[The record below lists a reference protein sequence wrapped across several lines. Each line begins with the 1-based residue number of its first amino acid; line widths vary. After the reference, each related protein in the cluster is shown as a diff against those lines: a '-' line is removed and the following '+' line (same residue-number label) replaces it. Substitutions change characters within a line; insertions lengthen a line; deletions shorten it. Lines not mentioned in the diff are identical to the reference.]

1 MQGTNSIGNV
11 QNGQIQNTAVKTKG
25 KADKTSGIQQIFDN
39 ILGKANS
46 GLIDSGGSGSKG
58 QLSDRKADSSYSDI
72 KFKDNSVPV
81 ARKSD
86 INNKISDVASQVD
99 AKVDDI
105 KDIIKEQLGISDEDI
120 ESVMEQ
126 LGFTFVDLLDPQNL
140 ADFVSEV
147 KGGLDMTDM
156 IVDSDFQQLM
166 LSMASVKQD
175 IAQTCAIDT
184 DQMDEIISAM
194 ELVPESDN
202 DLLDETYGM
211 DISDMPENVSQSED
225 ITLEETTVSNQIQP
239 EQADEQIT
247 GKTQDIDGQT
257 DGMPVTDDN
266 VSTVVTEKKTDSS
279 ETGGQ
284 TDNGSDSFDESQ
296 KDTDESGLMTSQ
308 RKSDVLTDEAADNN
322 LGKAV
327 FSVDSGI
334 QNVQTPETPV
344 SAGTQASGNMIDS
357 LDIIRQVTEQLK
369 VSMTQDETSMEMQ
382 LNPEN
387 LGKIY
392 VNVSQKNS
400 QITAHMMVMN
410 EIVREALES
419 QLGNLRE
426 TLNQAGVK
434 VDAVEVTVASHEFEQ
449 NLEQN
454 SSKEQKQQEQSGSF
468 KNIRKN
474 INMSSLDE
482 MSGIM
487 TEEENLVAQ
496 MMRDNGNSVD
506 FMA

>member
-11 QNGQIQNTAVKTKG
+11 QNGQIQNIAS
-25 KADKTSGIQQIFDN
+25 KAKSKAGKTSGIQQLFGD

-46 GLIDSGGSGSKG
+46 GMINNGSAKE
-58 QLSDRKADSSYSDI
+58 QFSDTKADNTYSDI
-72 KFKDNSVPV
+72 RFKDNSVPA

-86 INNKISDVASQVD
+86 INDKISDVVSQVD
-99 AKVDDI
+99 AKADNI
-105 KDIIKEQLGISDEDI
+105 KDIIKEQLNISDEEI

-126 LGFTFVDLLDPQNL
+126 LGFTFMDLLDPQNL
-140 ADFVSEV
+140 ADFVSEI
-147 KGGLDMTDM
+147 KGSLDLTDM
-156 IVDSDFQQLM
+156 IVDPDFQQLM
-166 LSMASVKQD
+166 LSMSSVKQE
-175 IAQTCAIDT
+175 IAQVCDIDSE
-184 DQMDEIISAM
+184 QMDEIISVM
-194 ELVPESDN
+194 EPVTEPDNGSSDEN
-202 DLLDETYGM
+202 SGI
-211 DISDMPENVSQSED
+211 DISEIAENVSQSEEAASK
-225 ITLEETTVSNQIQP
+225 TAVVSEQVQTEKSVSEKIQ
-239 EQADEQIT
+239 DT
-247 GKTQDIDGQT
+247 DNQT
-257 DGMPVTDDN
+257 DEMPATDDDI
-266 VSTVVTEKKTDSS
+266 VTVVTDKTTDGSEAGQYADGNSDSADGNTEEKVSDNNAGKATF
-279 ETGGQ
+279 TV
-284 TDNGSDSFDESQ
+284 DNGI
-296 KDTDESGLMTSQ
+296 
-308 RKSDVLTDEAADNN
+308 R
-322 LGKAV
+322 
-327 FSVDSGI
+327 
-334 QNVQTPETPV
+334 NVQIPETPFSAV
-344 SAGTQASGNMIDS
+344 SQASGKVDI
-357 LDIIRQVTEQLK
+357 LDIIQQVTEQLK
-369 VSMTQDETSMEMQ
+369 VSMTSDETSMEMQ

-410 EIVREALES
+410 EVVREALES

-426 TLNQAGVK
+426 TLSQAGVK

-468 KNIRKN
+468 KSTRKN

-496 MMRDNGNSVD
+496 IMHDNGNSVD

>member
-11 QNGQIQNTAVKTKG
+11 QNGQIQNTAS
-25 KADKTSGIQQIFDN
+25 KAKSKAGKTSGIQQLFGD

-46 GLIDSGGSGSKG
+46 GMINNGSAKE
-58 QLSDRKADSSYSDI
+58 QFSDTKADNTYSDI
-72 KFKDNSVPV
+72 RFKDNSVPA

-86 INNKISDVASQVD
+86 INDKISDVVSQVD
-99 AKVDDI
+99 AKADKI
-105 KDIIKEQLGISDEDI
+105 KDIIKEQLNISDEEI

-126 LGFTFVDLLDPQNL
+126 LGFTFMDLLDPQNL
-140 ADFVSEV
+140 ADFVSEI
-147 KGGLDMTDM
+147 KGSLDLTDM
-156 IVDSDFQQLM
+156 IVDPDFQQLM
-166 LSMASVKQD
+166 LSMSSVKQE
-175 IAQTCAIDT
+175 IAQVCDIDSE
-184 DQMDEIISAM
+184 QMDEIISVM
-194 ELVPESDN
+194 EPVTEPDNGSSDEN
-202 DLLDETYGM
+202 SGI
-211 DISDMPENVSQSED
+211 DISEIAENVSQSE
-225 ITLEETTVSNQIQP
+225 EAASKTTVVSEQVQTEKSVSGKIQ
-239 EQADEQIT
+239 DT
-247 GKTQDIDGQT
+247 DNQT
-257 DGMPVTDDN
+257 DEMPATDDDI
-266 VSTVVTEKKTDSS
+266 VTVVTDKTTDGSEAGQYADGNSDSADGNTEEKVSDNNAGKATF
-279 ETGGQ
+279 TV
-284 TDNGSDSFDESQ
+284 DNGI
-296 KDTDESGLMTSQ
+296 
-308 RKSDVLTDEAADNN
+308 R
-322 LGKAV
+322 
-327 FSVDSGI
+327 
-334 QNVQTPETPV
+334 NVQIPETPFSAV
-344 SAGTQASGNMIDS
+344 SQASGKVDI
-357 LDIIRQVTEQLK
+357 LDIIQQVTEQLK
-369 VSMTQDETSMEMQ
+369 VSMTSDETSMEMQ

-410 EIVREALES
+410 EVVREALES

-426 TLNQAGVK
+426 TLSQAGVK

-468 KNIRKN
+468 KSTRKN

-496 MMRDNGNSVD
+496 IMHDNGNSVD

>member
-11 QNGQIQNTAVKTKG
+11 QNGQIQNTAS
-25 KADKTSGIQQIFDN
+25 KAKSKAGKTSGIQQLFGD

-46 GLIDSGGSGSKG
+46 GMINNGSAKE
-58 QLSDRKADSSYSDI
+58 QFSDTKADNTYSDI
-72 KFKDNSVPV
+72 RFKDNSVPA

-86 INNKISDVASQVD
+86 INDKISDVVSQVD
-99 AKVDDI
+99 AKADNI
-105 KDIIKEQLGISDEDI
+105 KDIIKEQLNISDEEI

-126 LGFTFVDLLDPQNL
+126 LGFTFMDLLDPQNL
-140 ADFVSEV
+140 ADFVSEI
-147 KGGLDMTDM
+147 KGSLDLTDM
-156 IVDSDFQQLM
+156 IVDPDFQQLM
-166 LSMASVKQD
+166 LSMSSVKQE
-175 IAQTCAIDT
+175 IAQVCDIDSE
-184 DQMDEIISAM
+184 QMDEIISVM
-194 ELVPESDN
+194 EAVTEPDNGSSDEN
-202 DLLDETYGM
+202 FGI
-211 DISDMPENVSQSED
+211 DISEIAENVSQSE
-225 ITLEETTVSNQIQP
+225 EAVSEKIQ
-239 EQADEQIT
+239 DT
-247 GKTQDIDGQT
+247 DNQT
-257 DGMPVTDDN
+257 DEMPATDDDI
-266 VSTVVTEKKTDSS
+266 VTVVTDKTTDGSEAGQYADGNSDSADGNTEEKAEEPDFAADQRKADILS
-279 ETGGQ
+279 EKVSDNNAGKATF
-284 TDNGSDSFDESQ
+284 TVDNGI
-296 KDTDESGLMTSQ
+296 
-308 RKSDVLTDEAADNN
+308 R
-322 LGKAV
+322 
-327 FSVDSGI
+327 
-334 QNVQTPETPV
+334 NVQTPETPFSAV
-344 SAGTQASGNMIDS
+344 SQASGKVDI
-357 LDIIRQVTEQLK
+357 LDIIQQVTEQLK
-369 VSMTQDETSMEMQ
+369 VSMTSDETSMEMQ

-410 EIVREALES
+410 EVVREALES

-426 TLNQAGVK
+426 TLSQAGVK

-468 KNIRKN
+468 KSTRKN

-496 MMRDNGNSVD
+496 IMHDNGNSVD

>member
-11 QNGQIQNTAVKTKG
+11 QNGQIQNAAS
-25 KADKTSGIQQIFDN
+25 KAKSKAGKTSGIQQLFGD

-46 GLIDSGGSGSKG
+46 GMINNGSAKEQFSGT
-58 QLSDRKADSSYSDI
+58 KADNTYSDI
-72 KFKDNSVPV
+72 RFKDNSVPA

-86 INNKISDVASQVD
+86 INDKISDVVSQVD
-99 AKVDDI
+99 AKADNI
-105 KDIIKEQLGISDEDI
+105 KDIIKEQLNISDEEI

-126 LGFTFVDLLDPQNL
+126 LGFTFMDLLDPQNL
-140 ADFVSEV
+140 ADFVSEI
-147 KGGLDMTDM
+147 KGSLDLTDM
-156 IVDSDFQQLM
+156 IVDPDFQQLM
-166 LSMASVKQD
+166 LSMSSVKQE
-175 IAQTCAIDT
+175 IAQVCDIDSE
-184 DQMDEIISAM
+184 QMDEIISVM
-194 ELVPESDN
+194 EPVTEPDNGSSDEN
-202 DLLDETYGM
+202 FGI
-211 DISDMPENVSQSED
+211 DISEIAENVSQSEEAASK
-225 ITLEETTVSNQIQP
+225 TAVVSEQVQTEKSVSEKIQ
-239 EQADEQIT
+239 DT
-247 GKTQDIDGQT
+247 DNQT
-257 DGMPVTDDN
+257 DEMPATDDDI
-266 VSTVVTEKKTDSS
+266 VTVVTDKTTEGSEAGQYADGNSDSADGNTEEKVSDNNAGKATF
-279 ETGGQ
+279 TV
-284 TDNGSDSFDESQ
+284 DNGI
-296 KDTDESGLMTSQ
+296 
-308 RKSDVLTDEAADNN
+308 R
-322 LGKAV
+322 
-327 FSVDSGI
+327 
-334 QNVQTPETPV
+334 NVQIPETPFSAV
-344 SAGTQASGNMIDS
+344 SQASGKVDI
-357 LDIIRQVTEQLK
+357 LDIIQQVTEQLK
-369 VSMTQDETSMEMQ
+369 VSMTSDETSMEMQ

-410 EIVREALES
+410 EVVREALES

-426 TLNQAGVK
+426 TLSQAGVK

-468 KNIRKN
+468 KSTRKN

-496 MMRDNGNSVD
+496 IMHDNGNSVD

>member
-11 QNGQIQNTAVKTKG
+11 QNGQIQNTAS
-25 KADKTSGIQQIFDN
+25 KAKSKAGKTSGIQQLFGD

-46 GLIDSGGSGSKG
+46 GMINNGSAKEQFSGT
-58 QLSDRKADSSYSDI
+58 KADNTYSDI
-72 KFKDNSVPV
+72 RFKDNSVPA

-86 INNKISDVASQVD
+86 INDKISDVVSQVD
-99 AKVDDI
+99 AKADKI
-105 KDIIKEQLGISDEDI
+105 KDIIKEQLNISDEEI

-126 LGFTFVDLLDPQNL
+126 LGFTFMDLLDPQNL
-140 ADFVSEV
+140 ADFVSEI
-147 KGGLDMTDM
+147 KGSLDLTDM
-156 IVDSDFQQLM
+156 IVDPDFQQLM
-166 LSMASVKQD
+166 LSMSSVKQE
-175 IAQTCAIDT
+175 IAQVCDIDSE
-184 DQMDEIISAM
+184 QMDEIISVM
-194 ELVPESDN
+194 EAVTEPDNGSSDEN
-202 DLLDETYGM
+202 FGI
-211 DISDMPENVSQSED
+211 DISEIAENVSQSE
-225 ITLEETTVSNQIQP
+225 EAVSEKIQ
-239 EQADEQIT
+239 DT
-247 GKTQDIDGQT
+247 DNQT
-257 DGMPVTDDN
+257 DEMPATDDDI
-266 VSTVVTEKKTDSS
+266 VTVVTDKTTDGSEAGQYADGNSDSADGNTEEKAEEPDFAADQRKADILS
-279 ETGGQ
+279 EKVSDNNAGKATF
-284 TDNGSDSFDESQ
+284 TVDNGI
-296 KDTDESGLMTSQ
+296 
-308 RKSDVLTDEAADNN
+308 R
-322 LGKAV
+322 
-327 FSVDSGI
+327 
-334 QNVQTPETPV
+334 NVQTPETPFSAV
-344 SAGTQASGNMIDS
+344 SQASGKVDI
-357 LDIIRQVTEQLK
+357 LDIIQQVTEQLK
-369 VSMTQDETSMEMQ
+369 VSMTSDETSMEMQ

-410 EIVREALES
+410 EVVREALES

-426 TLNQAGVK
+426 TLSQAGVK

-468 KNIRKN
+468 KSTRKN

-496 MMRDNGNSVD
+496 IMHDNGNSVD

>member
-11 QNGQIQNTAVKTKG
+11 QNGQIQNTAS
-25 KADKTSGIQQIFDN
+25 KAKSKAGKTSGIQQLFGD

-46 GLIDSGGSGSKG
+46 GMINNGSAKE
-58 QLSDRKADSSYSDI
+58 QFSDTKADNTYSDI
-72 KFKDNSVPV
+72 RFKDNSVPA

-86 INNKISDVASQVD
+86 INDKISDVVSQVD
-99 AKVDDI
+99 AKADNI
-105 KDIIKEQLGISDEDI
+105 KDIIKEQLDISDEEI

-126 LGFTFVDLLDPQNL
+126 LGFTFMDLLDPQNL
-140 ADFVSEV
+140 ADFVSEI
-147 KGGLDMTDM
+147 KGSLDLTDM
-156 IVDSDFQQLM
+156 IVDPDFQQLM
-166 LSMASVKQD
+166 LSMSSVKQE
-175 IAQTCAIDT
+175 IAQVCDIDSE
-184 DQMDEIISAM
+184 QMDEIISVM
-194 ELVPESDN
+194 EAVTEPDNGSSDEN
-202 DLLDETYGM
+202 FGI
-211 DISDMPENVSQSED
+211 DISEIAENVSQSE
-225 ITLEETTVSNQIQP
+225 EAVSEKIQ
-239 EQADEQIT
+239 DT
-247 GKTQDIDGQT
+247 DNQT
-257 DGMPVTDDN
+257 DEMPATDDDI
-266 VSTVVTEKKTDSS
+266 VTVVTDKTTDGSEAGQYADGNSDSADGNTEEKAEEPDFAADQRKADILS
-279 ETGGQ
+279 EKVSDNNAGKATF
-284 TDNGSDSFDESQ
+284 TVDNGI
-296 KDTDESGLMTSQ
+296 
-308 RKSDVLTDEAADNN
+308 R
-322 LGKAV
+322 
-327 FSVDSGI
+327 
-334 QNVQTPETPV
+334 NVQIPETPFSAV
-344 SAGTQASGNMIDS
+344 SQASGKVDI
-357 LDIIRQVTEQLK
+357 LDIIQQVTEQLK
-369 VSMTQDETSMEMQ
+369 VSMTSDETSMEMQ

-410 EIVREALES
+410 EVVREALES

-426 TLNQAGVK
+426 TLSQAGVK

-468 KNIRKN
+468 KSTRKN

-496 MMRDNGNSVD
+496 IMHDNGNSVD

>member
-11 QNGQIQNTAVKTKG
+11 QNGQIQNTAS
-25 KADKTSGIQQIFDN
+25 KAKSKAGKTSGIQQLFGD

-46 GLIDSGGSGSKG
+46 GMINNGSAKEQFSGT
-58 QLSDRKADSSYSDI
+58 KADNTYSDI
-72 KFKDNSVPV
+72 RFKDNGVPA

-86 INNKISDVASQVD
+86 INDKISDVVSQVD
-99 AKVDDI
+99 AKADNI
-105 KDIIKEQLGISDEDI
+105 KDIIKEQLNISDEEI

-126 LGFTFVDLLDPQNL
+126 LGFTFMDLLDPQNL
-140 ADFVSEV
+140 ADFVSEI
-147 KGGLDMTDM
+147 KGSLDLTDM
-156 IVDSDFQQLM
+156 IVDPDFQQLM
-166 LSMASVKQD
+166 LSMSSVKQE
-175 IAQTCAIDT
+175 IAQVCDIDSE
-184 DQMDEIISAM
+184 QMDEIISVM
-194 ELVPESDN
+194 EPVTEPDNGSSDEN
-202 DLLDETYGM
+202 FGI
-211 DISDMPENVSQSED
+211 DISEIAENVSQSEEAASK
-225 ITLEETTVSNQIQP
+225 TAVVSEQVQTEKSVSEKIQ
-239 EQADEQIT
+239 DT
-247 GKTQDIDGQT
+247 DNQT
-257 DGMPVTDDN
+257 DEMPATDDDI
-266 VSTVVTEKKTDSS
+266 VTVVTDKTTDGSEAGQYADGNSDSADGNTEEKVSDNNAGKATF
-279 ETGGQ
+279 TV
-284 TDNGSDSFDESQ
+284 DNGI
-296 KDTDESGLMTSQ
+296 
-308 RKSDVLTDEAADNN
+308 R
-322 LGKAV
+322 
-327 FSVDSGI
+327 
-334 QNVQTPETPV
+334 NVQIPETPFSAV
-344 SAGTQASGNMIDS
+344 SQASGKVDI
-357 LDIIRQVTEQLK
+357 LDIIQQVTEQLK
-369 VSMTQDETSMEMQ
+369 VSMTSDETSMEMQ

-410 EIVREALES
+410 EVVREALES

-426 TLNQAGVK
+426 TLSQAGVK

-468 KNIRKN
+468 KSTRKN

-496 MMRDNGNSVD
+496 IMHDNGNSVD

>member
-11 QNGQIQNTAVKTKG
+11 QNGQIQNAAS
-25 KADKTSGIQQIFDN
+25 KAKSKAGKTSGIQQLFGD

-46 GLIDSGGSGSKG
+46 GMINNGSAKEQFSGT
-58 QLSDRKADSSYSDI
+58 KADNTYSDI
-72 KFKDNSVPV
+72 RFKDNSVPA

-86 INNKISDVASQVD
+86 INDKISDVVSQVD
-99 AKVDDI
+99 AKADNI
-105 KDIIKEQLGISDEDI
+105 KDIIKEQLNISDEEI

-126 LGFTFVDLLDPQNL
+126 LGFTFMDLLDPQNL
-140 ADFVSEV
+140 ADFVSEI
-147 KGGLDMTDM
+147 KGSLDLTDM
-156 IVDSDFQQLM
+156 IVDPDFQQLM
-166 LSMASVKQD
+166 LSMSSVKQE
-175 IAQTCAIDT
+175 IAQVCDIDSE
-184 DQMDEIISAM
+184 QMDEIISVM
-194 ELVPESDN
+194 EAVTEPDNGSSDEN
-202 DLLDETYGM
+202 FGI
-211 DISDMPENVSQSED
+211 DISEIAENVSQSE
-225 ITLEETTVSNQIQP
+225 EAVSEKIQ
-239 EQADEQIT
+239 DT
-247 GKTQDIDGQT
+247 DNQT
-257 DGMPVTDDN
+257 DEMPATDDDI
-266 VSTVVTEKKTDSS
+266 VTVVTDKTTDGSVAGQYADGNSDSADGNTEEEAEESDLAADQRKADILSEKVSDNNAGKATF
-279 ETGGQ
+279 TV
-284 TDNGSDSFDESQ
+284 DNGI
-296 KDTDESGLMTSQ
+296 
-308 RKSDVLTDEAADNN
+308 R
-322 LGKAV
+322 
-327 FSVDSGI
+327 
-334 QNVQTPETPV
+334 NVQTPETPFSAV
-344 SAGTQASGNMIDS
+344 SQASGKVDI
-357 LDIIRQVTEQLK
+357 LDIIQQVTEQLK
-369 VSMTQDETSMEMQ
+369 VSMTSDETSMEMQ

-410 EIVREALES
+410 EVVREALES

-426 TLNQAGVK
+426 TLSQAGVK

-468 KNIRKN
+468 KSTRKN

-496 MMRDNGNSVD
+496 IMHDNGNSVD

>member
-11 QNGQIQNTAVKTKG
+11 QNGQIQNAAS
-25 KADKTSGIQQIFDN
+25 KAKSKAGKTSGIQQLFGD

-46 GLIDSGGSGSKG
+46 GMINNGSAKEQFSGT
-58 QLSDRKADSSYSDI
+58 KADNTYSDI
-72 KFKDNSVPV
+72 RFKDNSVPA

-86 INNKISDVASQVD
+86 INDKISDVVSQVD
-99 AKVDDI
+99 AKADNI
-105 KDIIKEQLGISDEDI
+105 KDIIKEQLNISDEEI

-126 LGFTFVDLLDPQNL
+126 LGFTFMDLLDPQNL
-140 ADFVSEV
+140 ADFVSEI
-147 KGGLDMTDM
+147 KGSLDLTDM
-156 IVDSDFQQLM
+156 IVDPDFQQLM
-166 LSMASVKQD
+166 LSMSSVKQE
-175 IAQTCAIDT
+175 IAQVCDIDSE
-184 DQMDEIISAM
+184 QMDEIISVM
-194 ELVPESDN
+194 EPVTEPDNGSSDEN
-202 DLLDETYGM
+202 FGI
-211 DISDMPENVSQSED
+211 DISEIAENVSQSE
-225 ITLEETTVSNQIQP
+225 EAVSEKIQ
-239 EQADEQIT
+239 DT
-247 GKTQDIDGQT
+247 DNQT
-257 DGMPVTDDN
+257 DEMPATDDDI
-266 VSTVVTEKKTDSS
+266 VTVVTDKTTDGSEAGQYADGNSDSADGNTEEKAEEPDFAADQRKADILS
-279 ETGGQ
+279 EKVSDNNAGKATF
-284 TDNGSDSFDESQ
+284 TVDNGI
-296 KDTDESGLMTSQ
+296 
-308 RKSDVLTDEAADNN
+308 R
-322 LGKAV
+322 
-327 FSVDSGI
+327 
-334 QNVQTPETPV
+334 NVQTPETPFSAV
-344 SAGTQASGNMIDS
+344 SQASGKVDI
-357 LDIIRQVTEQLK
+357 LDIIQQVTEQLK
-369 VSMTQDETSMEMQ
+369 VSMTSDETSMEMQ

-410 EIVREALES
+410 EVVREALES

-426 TLNQAGVK
+426 TLSQAGVK

-468 KNIRKN
+468 KSTRKN

-496 MMRDNGNSVD
+496 IMHDNGNSVD

>member
-11 QNGQIQNTAVKTKG
+11 QNGQIQNTAS
-25 KADKTSGIQQIFDN
+25 KAKSKAGKTSGIQQLFGD

-46 GLIDSGGSGSKG
+46 GMINNGSAKE
-58 QLSDRKADSSYSDI
+58 QFSDTKADNTYSDI
-72 KFKDNSVPV
+72 RFKDNSVPA

-86 INNKISDVASQVD
+86 INDKISDVVSQVD
-99 AKVDDI
+99 AKADKI
-105 KDIIKEQLGISDEDI
+105 KDIIKEQLNISDEEI

-126 LGFTFVDLLDPQNL
+126 LGFTFMDLLDPQNL
-140 ADFVSEV
+140 ADFVSEI
-147 KGGLDMTDM
+147 KGSLDLTDM
-156 IVDSDFQQLM
+156 IVDPDFQQLM
-166 LSMASVKQD
+166 LSMSSVKQE
-175 IAQTCAIDT
+175 IAQVCDIDSE
-184 DQMDEIISAM
+184 QMDEIISVM
-194 ELVPESDN
+194 EPVTESDN
-202 DLLDETYGM
+202 GSSDENFGI
-211 DISDMPENVSQSED
+211 DISEIAENVSQSE
-225 ITLEETTVSNQIQP
+225 EAVSGKIQ
-239 EQADEQIT
+239 DT
-247 GKTQDIDGQT
+247 DNQT
-257 DGMPVTDDN
+257 DEMPATDDDI
-266 VSTVVTEKKTDSS
+266 VTVVTDKTTDGSVAGQYADGNSDSADGNTEEEAEESDLAADQRKADILSEKVSDNNAGKATF
-279 ETGGQ
+279 TV
-284 TDNGSDSFDESQ
+284 DNGI
-296 KDTDESGLMTSQ
+296 
-308 RKSDVLTDEAADNN
+308 R
-322 LGKAV
+322 
-327 FSVDSGI
+327 
-334 QNVQTPETPV
+334 NVQTPETPFSAV
-344 SAGTQASGNMIDS
+344 SQASGKVDI
-357 LDIIRQVTEQLK
+357 LDIIQQVTEQLK
-369 VSMTQDETSMEMQ
+369 VSMTSDETSMEMQ

-410 EIVREALES
+410 EVVREALES

-426 TLNQAGVK
+426 TLSQAGVK

-468 KNIRKN
+468 KSTRKN

-496 MMRDNGNSVD
+496 IMHDNGNSVD

>member
-11 QNGQIQNTAVKTKG
+11 QNGQIQNTAS
-25 KADKTSGIQQIFDN
+25 KAKSKAGKTSGIQQLFGD

-46 GLIDSGGSGSKG
+46 GMINNGSAKE
-58 QLSDRKADSSYSDI
+58 QFSDTKADNTYSDI
-72 KFKDNSVPV
+72 RFKDNRVPA

-86 INNKISDVASQVD
+86 INDKISDVVSQVD
-99 AKVDDI
+99 AKADNI
-105 KDIIKEQLGISDEDI
+105 KDIIKEQLNISDEEI

-126 LGFTFVDLLDPQNL
+126 LGFTFMDLLDPQNL
-140 ADFVSEV
+140 ADFVSEI
-147 KGGLDMTDM
+147 KGSLDLTDM
-156 IVDSDFQQLM
+156 IVDPDFQQLM
-166 LSMASVKQD
+166 LSMSSVKQE
-175 IAQTCAIDT
+175 IAQVCDIDSE
-184 DQMDEIISAM
+184 QMDEIISVM
-194 ELVPESDN
+194 EAVTEPDNGSSDEN
-202 DLLDETYGM
+202 FGI
-211 DISDMPENVSQSED
+211 DISEIAENVSQSE
-225 ITLEETTVSNQIQP
+225 EAVSEKIQ
-239 EQADEQIT
+239 DT
-247 GKTQDIDGQT
+247 DNQT
-257 DGMPVTDDN
+257 DEMPATDDDI
-266 VSTVVTEKKTDSS
+266 VTVVTDKTTDGSEAGQYADGNSDSADGNTEEKAEEPDFAADQRKADILS
-279 ETGGQ
+279 EKVSDNNAGKATF
-284 TDNGSDSFDESQ
+284 TVDNGI
-296 KDTDESGLMTSQ
+296 
-308 RKSDVLTDEAADNN
+308 R
-322 LGKAV
+322 
-327 FSVDSGI
+327 
-334 QNVQTPETPV
+334 NVQTPETPFSAV
-344 SAGTQASGNMIDS
+344 SQASGKVDI
-357 LDIIRQVTEQLK
+357 LDIIQQVTEQLK
-369 VSMTQDETSMEMQ
+369 VSMTSDETSMEMQ

-410 EIVREALES
+410 EVVREALES

-426 TLNQAGVK
+426 TLSQAGVK

-468 KNIRKN
+468 KSTRKN

-496 MMRDNGNSVD
+496 IMHDNGNSVD

>member
-11 QNGQIQNTAVKTKG
+11 QNGQIQNTAS
-25 KADKTSGIQQIFDN
+25 KAKSKAGKTSGIQQLFGD

-46 GLIDSGGSGSKG
+46 GMINNGSAKE
-58 QLSDRKADSSYSDI
+58 QFSDTKADNTYSDI
-72 KFKDNSVPV
+72 RFKDNSVPA

-86 INNKISDVASQVD
+86 INDKISDVVSQVD
-99 AKVDDI
+99 AKADKI
-105 KDIIKEQLGISDEDI
+105 KDIIKEQLNISDEEI

-126 LGFTFVDLLDPQNL
+126 LGFTFMDLLDPQNL
-140 ADFVSEV
+140 ADFVSEI
-147 KGGLDMTDM
+147 KGSLDLTDM
-156 IVDSDFQQLM
+156 IVDPDFQQLM
-166 LSMASVKQD
+166 LSMSSVKQE
-175 IAQTCAIDT
+175 IAQVCDIDSE
-184 DQMDEIISAM
+184 QMDEIISVM
-194 ELVPESDN
+194 EAVTEPDNGSSDEN
-202 DLLDETYGM
+202 FGI
-211 DISDMPENVSQSED
+211 DISEIAENVSQSE
-225 ITLEETTVSNQIQP
+225 EAVSEKIQDTDNRT
-239 EQADEQIT
+239 DE
-247 GKTQDIDGQT
+247 
-257 DGMPVTDDN
+257 MPATDDDI
-266 VSTVVTEKKTDSS
+266 VTVVTDKTTDGSEAGQYADGNSDSADGNTEEKAEEPDFAADQRKADILS
-279 ETGGQ
+279 EKVSDNNAGKATF
-284 TDNGSDSFDESQ
+284 TVDNGI
-296 KDTDESGLMTSQ
+296 
-308 RKSDVLTDEAADNN
+308 R
-322 LGKAV
+322 
-327 FSVDSGI
+327 
-334 QNVQTPETPV
+334 NVQTPETPFSAV
-344 SAGTQASGNMIDS
+344 SQASGKVDI
-357 LDIIRQVTEQLK
+357 LDIIQQVTEQLK
-369 VSMTQDETSMEMQ
+369 VSMTSDETSMEMQ

-410 EIVREALES
+410 EVVREALES

-426 TLNQAGVK
+426 TLSQAGVK

-468 KNIRKN
+468 KSTRKN

-496 MMRDNGNSVD
+496 IMHDNGNSVD

>member
-11 QNGQIQNTAVKTKG
+11 QNGQIQNTAS
-25 KADKTSGIQQIFDN
+25 KAKSKAGKTSGIQQLIGD

-46 GLIDSGGSGSKG
+46 GMINNGRAKEHF
-58 QLSDRKADSSYSDI
+58 SDTKADNTYSDI
-72 KFKDNSVPV
+72 RFKDNSVPA

-86 INNKISDVASQVD
+86 INDKISDVVSQVD
-99 AKVDDI
+99 AKADNI
-105 KDIIKEQLGISDEDI
+105 KDIIKEQLDISDEEI

-126 LGFTFVDLLDPQNL
+126 LGFTFMDLLDPQNL
-140 ADFVSEV
+140 ADFVSEI
-147 KGGLDMTDM
+147 KGSLDLTDM
-156 IVDSDFQQLM
+156 IVDPDFQQLM
-166 LSMASVKQD
+166 LSMSSVKQE
-175 IAQTCAIDT
+175 IAQVCDIDSE
-184 DQMDEIISAM
+184 QMDEIISVM
-194 ELVPESDN
+194 EAVTEPDNGSSDEN
-202 DLLDETYGM
+202 FGI
-211 DISDMPENVSQSED
+211 DISEIAENVSQSE
-225 ITLEETTVSNQIQP
+225 EAVSEKIQ
-239 EQADEQIT
+239 DT
-247 GKTQDIDGQT
+247 DNQT
-257 DGMPVTDDN
+257 DEMPATDDDI
-266 VSTVVTEKKTDSS
+266 VTVVTDKTTDGSEAGQYADGNSDSADGNTEEKAEEPDFAADQRKADILS
-279 ETGGQ
+279 EKVSDNNAGKATF
-284 TDNGSDSFDESQ
+284 TVDNGI
-296 KDTDESGLMTSQ
+296 
-308 RKSDVLTDEAADNN
+308 R
-322 LGKAV
+322 
-327 FSVDSGI
+327 
-334 QNVQTPETPV
+334 NVQTPETPFSAV
-344 SAGTQASGNMIDS
+344 SQASGKVDI
-357 LDIIRQVTEQLK
+357 LDIIQQVTEQLK
-369 VSMTQDETSMEMQ
+369 VSMTSDETSMEMQ

-410 EIVREALES
+410 EVVREALES

-426 TLNQAGVK
+426 TLSQAGVK

-468 KNIRKN
+468 KSTRKN

-496 MMRDNGNSVD
+496 IMHDNGNSVD

>member
-11 QNGQIQNTAVKTKG
+11 QNGQIQNAAS
-25 KADKTSGIQQIFDN
+25 KAKSKAGKTSGIQQLFGD

-46 GLIDSGGSGSKG
+46 GMINNGSAKEQFSGT
-58 QLSDRKADSSYSDI
+58 KADNTYSDI
-72 KFKDNSVPV
+72 RFKDNSVPA

-86 INNKISDVASQVD
+86 INDKISDVVSQVD
-99 AKVDDI
+99 AKADNI
-105 KDIIKEQLGISDEDI
+105 KDIIKEQLNISDEEI

-126 LGFTFVDLLDPQNL
+126 LGFTFMDLFDPQNL
-140 ADFVSEV
+140 ADFVSEI
-147 KGGLDMTDM
+147 KGSLDLTDM
-156 IVDSDFQQLM
+156 IVDPDFQQLM
-166 LSMASVKQD
+166 LSMSSVKLE
-175 IAQTCAIDT
+175 IAQVCDIDSE
-184 DQMDEIISAM
+184 QMDEIISVM
-194 ELVPESDN
+194 EPVTEPDNGSSDEN
-202 DLLDETYGM
+202 FGI
-211 DISDMPENVSQSED
+211 DISEIAENVSQSEEAASK
-225 ITLEETTVSNQIQP
+225 TAVVSEQVQTEKSVSEKIQ
-239 EQADEQIT
+239 DT
-247 GKTQDIDGQT
+247 DNQT
-257 DGMPVTDDN
+257 DEMPATDDDI
-266 VSTVVTEKKTDSS
+266 VTVVTDKTTDGSEAGQYADGNSDSADGNTEEKVSDNNAGKATF
-279 ETGGQ
+279 TV
-284 TDNGSDSFDESQ
+284 DNGI
-296 KDTDESGLMTSQ
+296 
-308 RKSDVLTDEAADNN
+308 R
-322 LGKAV
+322 
-327 FSVDSGI
+327 
-334 QNVQTPETPV
+334 NVQIPETPFSAV
-344 SAGTQASGNMIDS
+344 SQASGKVDI
-357 LDIIRQVTEQLK
+357 LDIIQQVTEQLK
-369 VSMTQDETSMEMQ
+369 VSMTSDETSMEMQ

-410 EIVREALES
+410 EVVREALES

-426 TLNQAGVK
+426 TLSQAGVK

-468 KNIRKN
+468 KSTRKN

-496 MMRDNGNSVD
+496 IMHDNGNSVD

>member
-11 QNGQIQNTAVKTKG
+11 QNGQIQNTAS
-25 KADKTSGIQQIFDN
+25 KAKSKAGKTSGIQQLFGD

-46 GLIDSGGSGSKG
+46 GMINNGSAKE
-58 QLSDRKADSSYSDI
+58 QFSDTKADNTYSDI
-72 KFKDNSVPV
+72 RFKDNSVPA

-86 INNKISDVASQVD
+86 INDKISDVVSQVD
-99 AKVDDI
+99 AKADKI
-105 KDIIKEQLGISDEDI
+105 KDIIKEQLNISDEEI

-126 LGFTFVDLLDPQNL
+126 LGFTFMDLLDPQNL
-140 ADFVSEV
+140 ADFVSEI
-147 KGGLDMTDM
+147 KGSLDLTDM
-156 IVDSDFQQLM
+156 IVDPDFQQLM
-166 LSMASVKQD
+166 LSMSSVKLE
-175 IAQTCAIDT
+175 IAQVCDIDSE
-184 DQMDEIISAM
+184 QMDEIISVM
-194 ELVPESDN
+194 EPVTEPDNGSSDEN
-202 DLLDETYGM
+202 FGI
-211 DISDMPENVSQSED
+211 DISEIAENVSQSEEAASK
-225 ITLEETTVSNQIQP
+225 TAVVSEQVQTEKSVSEKIQ
-239 EQADEQIT
+239 DT
-247 GKTQDIDGQT
+247 DNQT
-257 DGMPVTDDN
+257 DEMPATDDDI
-266 VSTVVTEKKTDSS
+266 VTVVTDKTTDGSEAGQYADGNSDSADGNTEEKVSDNNAGKATF
-279 ETGGQ
+279 TV
-284 TDNGSDSFDESQ
+284 DNGI
-296 KDTDESGLMTSQ
+296 
-308 RKSDVLTDEAADNN
+308 R
-322 LGKAV
+322 
-327 FSVDSGI
+327 
-334 QNVQTPETPV
+334 NVQIPETPFSAV
-344 SAGTQASGNMIDS
+344 SQASGKVDI
-357 LDIIRQVTEQLK
+357 LDIIQQVTEQLK
-369 VSMTQDETSMEMQ
+369 VSMTSDETSMEMQ

-410 EIVREALES
+410 EVVREALES

-426 TLNQAGVK
+426 TLSQAGVK

-468 KNIRKN
+468 KSTRKN

-496 MMRDNGNSVD
+496 IMHDNGNSVD

>member
-11 QNGQIQNTAVKTKG
+11 QNGQIQNTAS
-25 KADKTSGIQQIFDN
+25 KAKSKAGKTSGIQQLFGD

-46 GLIDSGGSGSKG
+46 GMINNGSAKE
-58 QLSDRKADSSYSDI
+58 QFSDTKADNTYSDI
-72 KFKDNSVPV
+72 RFKDNSVPA

-86 INNKISDVASQVD
+86 INDKISDVVSQVD
-99 AKVDDI
+99 AKADNI
-105 KDIIKEQLGISDEDI
+105 KDIIKEQLDISDEEI

-126 LGFTFVDLLDPQNL
+126 LGFTFMDLLDPQNL
-140 ADFVSEV
+140 ADFVSEI
-147 KGGLDMTDM
+147 KGSLDLTDM
-156 IVDSDFQQLM
+156 IVDPDFQQLM
-166 LSMASVKQD
+166 LSMSSVKQE
-175 IAQTCAIDT
+175 IAQVCDIDSE
-184 DQMDEIISAM
+184 QMDEIISVM
-194 ELVPESDN
+194 EAVTEPDNGSSDEN
-202 DLLDETYGM
+202 FGI
-211 DISDMPENVSQSED
+211 DISEIAENVSQSEEAVSEKIQDTD
-225 ITLEETTVSNQIQP
+225 I
-239 EQADEQIT
+239 
-247 GKTQDIDGQT
+247 QT
-257 DGMPVTDDN
+257 DEMSAADDDI
-266 VSTVVTEKKTDSS
+266 VTVVTDKTTDGSGAGQYADGNSDSADGNTEEEAEESDFAADQRKADILSEKVSDNNAGKATF
-279 ETGGQ
+279 TV
-284 TDNGSDSFDESQ
+284 DNGI
-296 KDTDESGLMTSQ
+296 
-308 RKSDVLTDEAADNN
+308 R
-322 LGKAV
+322 
-327 FSVDSGI
+327 
-334 QNVQTPETPV
+334 NVQIPETSFSAV
-344 SAGTQASGNMIDS
+344 SQASGKVDI
-357 LDIIRQVTEQLK
+357 LDIIQQVTEQLK
-369 VSMTQDETSMEMQ
+369 VSMTSDETSMEMQ

-410 EIVREALES
+410 EVVREALES

-426 TLNQAGVK
+426 TLSQAGVK

-468 KNIRKN
+468 KSTRKN

-496 MMRDNGNSVD
+496 IMHDNGNSVD

>member
-11 QNGQIQNTAVKTKG
+11 QNGQIQNTAS
-25 KADKTSGIQQIFDN
+25 KAKSKAGKTSGIQQLFGD

-46 GLIDSGGSGSKG
+46 GMINNGSAKE
-58 QLSDRKADSSYSDI
+58 QFSDTKADNTYSDI
-72 KFKDNSVPV
+72 RFKDNSVPA

-86 INNKISDVASQVD
+86 INDKISDVVSQVD
-99 AKVDDI
+99 AKADKI
-105 KDIIKEQLGISDEDI
+105 KDIIKEQLNISDEEI

-126 LGFTFVDLLDPQNL
+126 LGFTFMDLLDPQNL
-140 ADFVSEV
+140 ADFVSEI
-147 KGGLDMTDM
+147 KGSLDLTDM
-156 IVDSDFQQLM
+156 IVDPDFQQLM
-166 LSMASVKQD
+166 LSMSSVKQE
-175 IAQTCAIDT
+175 IAQVCDIDSE
-184 DQMDEIISAM
+184 QMDEIISVM
-194 ELVPESDN
+194 EAVTEPDNGSSDEN
-202 DLLDETYGM
+202 SGI
-211 DISDMPENVSQSED
+211 DISEIAENVSQSE
-225 ITLEETTVSNQIQP
+225 EAASKTTVVSEQVQTEKSVSGKIQ
-239 EQADEQIT
+239 DT
-247 GKTQDIDGQT
+247 DNQT
-257 DGMPVTDDN
+257 DEMPATDDDI
-266 VSTVVTEKKTDSS
+266 VTVVTDKTTDGSEAGQYADGNSDSADGNTEEPDLAADQRKADILSEKVSDNNAGKATF
-279 ETGGQ
+279 TV
-284 TDNGSDSFDESQ
+284 DNGI
-296 KDTDESGLMTSQ
+296 
-308 RKSDVLTDEAADNN
+308 R
-322 LGKAV
+322 
-327 FSVDSGI
+327 
-334 QNVQTPETPV
+334 NVQTPETPV
-344 SAGTQASGNMIDS
+344 SAVSQASGKVDI
-357 LDIIRQVTEQLK
+357 LDIIQQVTEQLK
-369 VSMTQDETSMEMQ
+369 VSMTSDETSMEMQ

-410 EIVREALES
+410 EVVREALES

-426 TLNQAGVK
+426 TLSQAGVK

-468 KNIRKN
+468 KSTRKN

-496 MMRDNGNSVD
+496 IMHDNGNSVD

>member
-11 QNGQIQNTAVKTKG
+11 QNGQIQNTAS
-25 KADKTSGIQQIFDN
+25 KAKSKAGKTSGIQQLFGD

-46 GLIDSGGSGSKG
+46 GMINNGSAKE
-58 QLSDRKADSSYSDI
+58 QFSDTKADNTYSDI
-72 KFKDNSVPV
+72 RFKDNSVPA

-86 INNKISDVASQVD
+86 INDKISDVVSQVD
-99 AKVDDI
+99 AKADKI
-105 KDIIKEQLGISDEDI
+105 KDIIKEQLNISDEEI

-126 LGFTFVDLLDPQNL
+126 LGFTFMDLLDPQNL
-140 ADFVSEV
+140 ADFVSEI
-147 KGGLDMTDM
+147 KGSLDLTDM
-156 IVDSDFQQLM
+156 IVDPDFQQLM
-166 LSMASVKQD
+166 LSMSSVKQE
-175 IAQTCAIDT
+175 IAQVCDIDSE
-184 DQMDEIISAM
+184 QMDEIISVM
-194 ELVPESDN
+194 EPVTEPDNGSSDEN
-202 DLLDETYGM
+202 SGI
-211 DISDMPENVSQSED
+211 DISEIAENVSQSE
-225 ITLEETTVSNQIQP
+225 EAVSEKIQ
-239 EQADEQIT
+239 DT
-247 GKTQDIDGQT
+247 DNQT
-257 DGMPVTDDN
+257 DEMPATDDDI
-266 VSTVVTEKKTDSS
+266 VTVVTDKTTDGSEAGQYADGNSDSADGNTEEKAEEPDFAADQRKADILS
-279 ETGGQ
+279 EKVSDNNAGKATF
-284 TDNGSDSFDESQ
+284 TVDNGI
-296 KDTDESGLMTSQ
+296 
-308 RKSDVLTDEAADNN
+308 R
-322 LGKAV
+322 
-327 FSVDSGI
+327 
-334 QNVQTPETPV
+334 NVQTPETPFSAV
-344 SAGTQASGNMIDS
+344 SQASGKVDI
-357 LDIIRQVTEQLK
+357 LDIIQQVTEQLK
-369 VSMTQDETSMEMQ
+369 VSMTSDETSMEMQ

-410 EIVREALES
+410 EVVREALES

-426 TLNQAGVK
+426 TLSQAGVK

-468 KNIRKN
+468 KSTRKN

-496 MMRDNGNSVD
+496 IMHDNGNSVD

>member
-11 QNGQIQNTAVKTKG
+11 QNGQIQNAAS
-25 KADKTSGIQQIFDN
+25 KAKSKAGKTSGIQQLFGD

-46 GLIDSGGSGSKG
+46 GMINNGSAKEQFSGT
-58 QLSDRKADSSYSDI
+58 KADNTYSDI
-72 KFKDNSVPV
+72 RFKDNSVPA

-86 INNKISDVASQVD
+86 INDKISDVVSQVD
-99 AKVDDI
+99 AKADNI
-105 KDIIKEQLGISDEDI
+105 KDIIKEQLNISDEEI

-126 LGFTFVDLLDPQNL
+126 LGFTFMDLLDPQNL
-140 ADFVSEV
+140 ADFVSEI
-147 KGGLDMTDM
+147 KGSLDLTDM
-156 IVDSDFQQLM
+156 IVDPDFQQLM
-166 LSMASVKQD
+166 LSMSSVKLE
-175 IAQTCAIDT
+175 IAQVCDIDSE
-184 DQMDEIISAM
+184 QMDEIISVM
-194 ELVPESDN
+194 EPVTEPDNGSSDEN
-202 DLLDETYGM
+202 FGI
-211 DISDMPENVSQSED
+211 DISEIAENVSQSEEAASK
-225 ITLEETTVSNQIQP
+225 TAVVSEQVQTEKSVSEKIQ
-239 EQADEQIT
+239 DT
-247 GKTQDIDGQT
+247 DNQT
-257 DGMPVTDDN
+257 DEMPATDDDI
-266 VSTVVTEKKTDSS
+266 VTVVTDKTTDGSEAGQYADGNSDSADGNTEEKVSDNNAGKATF
-279 ETGGQ
+279 TV
-284 TDNGSDSFDESQ
+284 DNGI
-296 KDTDESGLMTSQ
+296 
-308 RKSDVLTDEAADNN
+308 R
-322 LGKAV
+322 
-327 FSVDSGI
+327 
-334 QNVQTPETPV
+334 NVQIPETPFSAV
-344 SAGTQASGNMIDS
+344 SQASGKVDI
-357 LDIIRQVTEQLK
+357 LDIIQQVTEQLK
-369 VSMTQDETSMEMQ
+369 VSMTSDETSMEMQ

-410 EIVREALES
+410 EVVREALES

-426 TLNQAGVK
+426 TLSQAGVK

-468 KNIRKN
+468 KSTRKN

-496 MMRDNGNSVD
+496 IMHDNGNSVD

>member
-11 QNGQIQNTAVKTKG
+11 QNGQIQNTAS
-25 KADKTSGIQQIFDN
+25 KAKSKAGKTSGIQQLFGD

-46 GLIDSGGSGSKG
+46 GMINNGSAKE
-58 QLSDRKADSSYSDI
+58 QFSDTKADNTYSDI
-72 KFKDNSVPV
+72 RFKDNRVPA

-86 INNKISDVASQVD
+86 INDKISDVVSQVD
-99 AKVDDI
+99 AKADNI
-105 KDIIKEQLGISDEDI
+105 KDIIKEQLDISDEEI

-126 LGFTFVDLLDPQNL
+126 LGFTFMDLLDPQNL
-140 ADFVSEV
+140 ADFVSEI
-147 KGGLDMTDM
+147 KGSLDLTDM
-156 IVDSDFQQLM
+156 IVDPDFQQLM
-166 LSMASVKQD
+166 LSMSSVKQE
-175 IAQTCAIDT
+175 IAQVCDIDSE
-184 DQMDEIISAM
+184 QMDEIISVM
-194 ELVPESDN
+194 EAVTEPDNGSSDEN
-202 DLLDETYGM
+202 FGI
-211 DISDMPENVSQSED
+211 DISEIAENVSQSEEAVSEKIQDTD
-225 ITLEETTVSNQIQP
+225 I
-239 EQADEQIT
+239 
-247 GKTQDIDGQT
+247 QT
-257 DGMPVTDDN
+257 DEMSAADDDI
-266 VSTVVTEKKTDSS
+266 VTVVTDKTTDGSGAGQYADGNSDSADGNTEEEAEESDFAADQRKADILSEKVSDNNAGKATF
-279 ETGGQ
+279 TV
-284 TDNGSDSFDESQ
+284 DNGI
-296 KDTDESGLMTSQ
+296 
-308 RKSDVLTDEAADNN
+308 R
-322 LGKAV
+322 
-327 FSVDSGI
+327 
-334 QNVQTPETPV
+334 NVQIPETSFSAV
-344 SAGTQASGNMIDS
+344 SQASGKVDI
-357 LDIIRQVTEQLK
+357 LDIIQQVTEQLK
-369 VSMTQDETSMEMQ
+369 VSMTSDETSMEMQ

-410 EIVREALES
+410 EVVREALES

-426 TLNQAGVK
+426 TLSQAGVK

-468 KNIRKN
+468 KSTRKN

-496 MMRDNGNSVD
+496 IMHDNGNSVD

>member
-11 QNGQIQNTAVKTKG
+11 QNGQIQNTAS
-25 KADKTSGIQQIFDN
+25 KAKSKAGKTSGIQQLFGD

-46 GLIDSGGSGSKG
+46 GMINNGSAKE
-58 QLSDRKADSSYSDI
+58 QFSDTKADNTYSDI
-72 KFKDNSVPV
+72 RFKDNSVPA

-86 INNKISDVASQVD
+86 INDKISDVVSQVD
-99 AKVDDI
+99 AKADNI
-105 KDIIKEQLGISDEDI
+105 KDIIKEQLNISDEEI

-126 LGFTFVDLLDPQNL
+126 LGFTFMDLLDPQNL
-140 ADFVSEV
+140 ADFVSEI
-147 KGGLDMTDM
+147 KGSLDLTDM
-156 IVDSDFQQLM
+156 IVDPDFQQLM
-166 LSMASVKQD
+166 LSMSSVKQE
-175 IAQTCAIDT
+175 IAQVCDIDSE
-184 DQMDEIISAM
+184 QMDEIISVM
-194 ELVPESDN
+194 EAVTEPDNGSSDEN
-202 DLLDETYGM
+202 SGI
-211 DISDMPENVSQSED
+211 DISEIAENVSQSE
-225 ITLEETTVSNQIQP
+225 EAVSEKIQ
-239 EQADEQIT
+239 DT
-247 GKTQDIDGQT
+247 DNQT
-257 DGMPVTDDN
+257 DEMPATDDDI
-266 VSTVVTEKKTDSS
+266 VTVVTDKTTDGSEAGQYADGNSDSADGNTEEKAEEPDFAADQRKADILS
-279 ETGGQ
+279 EKVSDNNAGKATF
-284 TDNGSDSFDESQ
+284 TVDNGI
-296 KDTDESGLMTSQ
+296 
-308 RKSDVLTDEAADNN
+308 R
-322 LGKAV
+322 
-327 FSVDSGI
+327 
-334 QNVQTPETPV
+334 NVQTPETPFSAV
-344 SAGTQASGNMIDS
+344 SQASGKVDI
-357 LDIIRQVTEQLK
+357 LDIIQQVTEQLK
-369 VSMTQDETSMEMQ
+369 VSMTSDETSMEMQ

-410 EIVREALES
+410 EVVREALES

-426 TLNQAGVK
+426 TLSQAGVK

-468 KNIRKN
+468 KSTRKN

-496 MMRDNGNSVD
+496 IMHDNGNSVD

>member
-11 QNGQIQNTAVKTKG
+11 QNGQIQNTAS
-25 KADKTSGIQQIFDN
+25 KAKSKAGKTSGIQQLFGD

-46 GLIDSGGSGSKG
+46 GMINNGSAKE
-58 QLSDRKADSSYSDI
+58 QFSDTKADNTYSDI
-72 KFKDNSVPV
+72 RFKDNSVPD

-86 INNKISDVASQVD
+86 INDKISDVVSQVD
-99 AKVDDI
+99 AKADNI
-105 KDIIKEQLGISDEDI
+105 KDIIKEQLDISDEEI

-126 LGFTFVDLLDPQNL
+126 LGFTFMDLLDPQNL
-140 ADFVSEV
+140 ADFVSEI
-147 KGGLDMTDM
+147 KGSLDLTDM
-156 IVDSDFQQLM
+156 IVDPDFQQLM
-166 LSMASVKQD
+166 LSMSSVKQE
-175 IAQTCAIDT
+175 IAQVCDIDSE
-184 DQMDEIISAM
+184 QMDEIISVM
-194 ELVPESDN
+194 EAVTEPDNGSSDEN
-202 DLLDETYGM
+202 FGI
-211 DISDMPENVSQSED
+211 DISEIAENVSQSE
-225 ITLEETTVSNQIQP
+225 EAVSEKIQ
-239 EQADEQIT
+239 DT
-247 GKTQDIDGQT
+247 DNQT
-257 DGMPVTDDN
+257 DEMPATDDDI
-266 VSTVVTEKKTDSS
+266 VTVVTDKTTDGSEAGQYADGNSDSADGNTEEKAEEPDFAADQRKADILS
-279 ETGGQ
+279 EKVSDNNAGKATF
-284 TDNGSDSFDESQ
+284 TVDNGI
-296 KDTDESGLMTSQ
+296 
-308 RKSDVLTDEAADNN
+308 R
-322 LGKAV
+322 
-327 FSVDSGI
+327 
-334 QNVQTPETPV
+334 NVQTPETPFSAV
-344 SAGTQASGNMIDS
+344 SQASGKVDI
-357 LDIIRQVTEQLK
+357 LDIIQQVTEQLK
-369 VSMTQDETSMEMQ
+369 VSMTSDETSMEMQ

-410 EIVREALES
+410 EVVREALES

-426 TLNQAGVK
+426 TLSQAGVK

-468 KNIRKN
+468 KSTRKN

-496 MMRDNGNSVD
+496 IMHDNGNSVD

>member
-11 QNGQIQNTAVKTKG
+11 QNGQIQNTAS
-25 KADKTSGIQQIFDN
+25 KAKSKAGKTSEIQQLFGD

-46 GLIDSGGSGSKG
+46 GMINNGSAKE
-58 QLSDRKADSSYSDI
+58 QFSDTKADNTYSDI
-72 KFKDNSVPV
+72 RFKDNSVPA

-86 INNKISDVASQVD
+86 INDKISDVVSQVD
-99 AKVDDI
+99 AKADNI
-105 KDIIKEQLGISDEDI
+105 KDIIKEQLDISDEEI

-126 LGFTFVDLLDPQNL
+126 LGFTFMDLLDPQNL
-140 ADFVSEV
+140 ADFVSEI
-147 KGGLDMTDM
+147 KGSLDLTDM
-156 IVDSDFQQLM
+156 IVDPDFQQLM
-166 LSMASVKQD
+166 LSMSSVKQE
-175 IAQTCAIDT
+175 IAQVCDIDSE
-184 DQMDEIISAM
+184 QMDEIISVM
-194 ELVPESDN
+194 EAVTEPDNGSSDEN
-202 DLLDETYGM
+202 FGI
-211 DISDMPENVSQSED
+211 DISEIAENVSQSE
-225 ITLEETTVSNQIQP
+225 EAVSEKIQ
-239 EQADEQIT
+239 DT
-247 GKTQDIDGQT
+247 DNQT
-257 DGMPVTDDN
+257 DEMPATDDDI
-266 VSTVVTEKKTDSS
+266 VTVVTDKTTDGSEAGQYADGNSDSADGNTEEKAEEPDFAADQRKADILS
-279 ETGGQ
+279 EKVSDNNAGKATF
-284 TDNGSDSFDESQ
+284 TVDNGI
-296 KDTDESGLMTSQ
+296 
-308 RKSDVLTDEAADNN
+308 R
-322 LGKAV
+322 
-327 FSVDSGI
+327 
-334 QNVQTPETPV
+334 NVQTPETPFSAV
-344 SAGTQASGNMIDS
+344 SQASGKVDI
-357 LDIIRQVTEQLK
+357 LDIIQQVTEQLK
-369 VSMTQDETSMEMQ
+369 VSMTSDETSMEMQ

-410 EIVREALES
+410 EVVREALES

-426 TLNQAGVK
+426 TLSQAGVK

-468 KNIRKN
+468 KSTRKN

-496 MMRDNGNSVD
+496 IMHDNGNSVD

>member
-11 QNGQIQNTAVKTKG
+11 QNGQIQNIAS
-25 KADKTSGIQQIFDN
+25 KAKSKAGKTSGIQQLFGD

-46 GLIDSGGSGSKG
+46 GMINNGSAKE
-58 QLSDRKADSSYSDI
+58 QFSDTKADNTYSDI
-72 KFKDNSVPV
+72 RFKDNSVPA

-86 INNKISDVASQVD
+86 INDKISDVVSQVD
-99 AKVDDI
+99 AKADKI
-105 KDIIKEQLGISDEDI
+105 KDIIKEQLNISDEEI

-126 LGFTFVDLLDPQNL
+126 LGFTFMDLLDPQNL
-140 ADFVSEV
+140 ADFVSEI
-147 KGGLDMTDM
+147 KGSLDLIDM
-156 IVDSDFQQLM
+156 IVDPDFQQLM
-166 LSMASVKQD
+166 LSMSSVKQE
-175 IAQTCAIDT
+175 IAQVCDIDSE
-184 DQMDEIISAM
+184 QMDEIISVM
-194 ELVPESDN
+194 EPVTEPDNGSSDEN
-202 DLLDETYGM
+202 SGI
-211 DISDMPENVSQSED
+211 DISEIAENVSQSEEAASK
-225 ITLEETTVSNQIQP
+225 TAVVSEQVQTEKSVSEKIQ
-239 EQADEQIT
+239 DT
-247 GKTQDIDGQT
+247 DNQT
-257 DGMPVTDDN
+257 DEMPATDDDI
-266 VSTVVTEKKTDSS
+266 VTVVTDKTTDGSEAGQYADGNSDSADGNTEEKVSDNNAGKATF
-279 ETGGQ
+279 TV
-284 TDNGSDSFDESQ
+284 DNGI
-296 KDTDESGLMTSQ
+296 
-308 RKSDVLTDEAADNN
+308 R
-322 LGKAV
+322 
-327 FSVDSGI
+327 
-334 QNVQTPETPV
+334 NVQIPETPFSAV
-344 SAGTQASGNMIDS
+344 SQASGKVDI
-357 LDIIRQVTEQLK
+357 LDIIQQVTEQLK
-369 VSMTQDETSMEMQ
+369 VSMTSDETSMEMQ

-410 EIVREALES
+410 EVVREALES

-426 TLNQAGVK
+426 TLSQAGVK

-468 KNIRKN
+468 KSTRKN

-496 MMRDNGNSVD
+496 IMHDNGNSVD

>member
-11 QNGQIQNTAVKTKG
+11 QNGQIQNTAS
-25 KADKTSGIQQIFDN
+25 KAKSKAGKTSGIQQLFGD

-46 GLIDSGGSGSKG
+46 GMINNGSAKE
-58 QLSDRKADSSYSDI
+58 QFSDTKADNTYSDI
-72 KFKDNSVPV
+72 RFKDNSVPA

-86 INNKISDVASQVD
+86 INDKISDVVSQVD
-99 AKVDDI
+99 AKADKI
-105 KDIIKEQLGISDEDI
+105 KDIIKEQLNISDEEI

-126 LGFTFVDLLDPQNL
+126 LGFTFMDLLDPQNL
-140 ADFVSEV
+140 ADFVSEI
-147 KGGLDMTDM
+147 KGSLDLTDM
-156 IVDSDFQQLM
+156 IVDPDFQQLM
-166 LSMASVKQD
+166 LSMSSVKQE
-175 IAQTCAIDT
+175 IAQVCDIDSE
-184 DQMDEIISAM
+184 QMDEIISVM
-194 ELVPESDN
+194 EAVTEPDNGSSDEN
-202 DLLDETYGM
+202 FGI
-211 DISDMPENVSQSED
+211 DISEIAENVSQSE
-225 ITLEETTVSNQIQP
+225 EAVSEKIQ
-239 EQADEQIT
+239 DT
-247 GKTQDIDGQT
+247 DNQT
-257 DGMPVTDDN
+257 DEMPATDDDI
-266 VSTVVTEKKTDSS
+266 VTVVTDKTTDGSEAGQYADGNSDSADGNTEEKAEEPDFAADQRKADILS
-279 ETGGQ
+279 EKVSDNNAGKATF
-284 TDNGSDSFDESQ
+284 TVDNGI
-296 KDTDESGLMTSQ
+296 
-308 RKSDVLTDEAADNN
+308 R
-322 LGKAV
+322 
-327 FSVDSGI
+327 
-334 QNVQTPETPV
+334 NVQTPETPFSAV
-344 SAGTQASGNMIDS
+344 SQASGKVDI
-357 LDIIRQVTEQLK
+357 LDIIQQVTEQLK
-369 VSMTQDETSMEMQ
+369 VSMTSDETSMEMQ

-410 EIVREALES
+410 EVVREALES

-426 TLNQAGVK
+426 TLSQAGVK

-468 KNIRKN
+468 KSTRKN

-496 MMRDNGNSVD
+496 IMHDNGNSVD

>member
-11 QNGQIQNTAVKTKG
+11 QNGQIQNAAS
-25 KADKTSGIQQIFDN
+25 KAKSKAGKTSGIQQLFGD

-46 GLIDSGGSGSKG
+46 GMINNGSAKEQFSGT
-58 QLSDRKADSSYSDI
+58 KADNTYSDI
-72 KFKDNSVPV
+72 RFKDNSVPA

-86 INNKISDVASQVD
+86 INDKISDVVSQVD
-99 AKVDDI
+99 AKADKI
-105 KDIIKEQLGISDEDI
+105 KDIIKEQLNISDEEI

-126 LGFTFVDLLDPQNL
+126 LGFTFMDLLDPQNL
-140 ADFVSEV
+140 ADFVSEI
-147 KGGLDMTDM
+147 KGSLDLTDM
-156 IVDSDFQQLM
+156 IVDPDFQQLM
-166 LSMASVKQD
+166 LSMSSVKLE
-175 IAQTCAIDT
+175 IAQVCDIDSE
-184 DQMDEIISAM
+184 QMDEIISVM
-194 ELVPESDN
+194 EPVTEPDNGSSDEN
-202 DLLDETYGM
+202 FGI
-211 DISDMPENVSQSED
+211 DISEIAENVSQSEEAASK
-225 ITLEETTVSNQIQP
+225 TAVVSEQVQTEKSVSEKIQ
-239 EQADEQIT
+239 DT
-247 GKTQDIDGQT
+247 DNQT
-257 DGMPVTDDN
+257 DEMPATDDDI
-266 VSTVVTEKKTDSS
+266 VTVVTDKTTDGSEAGQYADGNSDSADGNTEEKVSDNNAGKATF
-279 ETGGQ
+279 TV
-284 TDNGSDSFDESQ
+284 DNGI
-296 KDTDESGLMTSQ
+296 
-308 RKSDVLTDEAADNN
+308 R
-322 LGKAV
+322 
-327 FSVDSGI
+327 
-334 QNVQTPETPV
+334 NVQIPETPFSAV
-344 SAGTQASGNMIDS
+344 SQASGKVDI
-357 LDIIRQVTEQLK
+357 LDIIQQVTEQLK
-369 VSMTQDETSMEMQ
+369 VSMTSDETSMEMQ

-410 EIVREALES
+410 EVVREALES

-426 TLNQAGVK
+426 TLSQAGVK

-468 KNIRKN
+468 KSTRKN

-496 MMRDNGNSVD
+496 IMHDNGNSVD

>member
-11 QNGQIQNTAVKTKG
+11 QNGQIQNTAS
-25 KADKTSGIQQIFDN
+25 KAKSKAGKTSGIQQLFGD

-46 GLIDSGGSGSKG
+46 GMINNGSAKE
-58 QLSDRKADSSYSDI
+58 QFSDTKADNTYSDI
-72 KFKDNSVPV
+72 RFKDNSVPA

-86 INNKISDVASQVD
+86 INDKISDVVSQVD
-99 AKVDDI
+99 AKADNI
-105 KDIIKEQLGISDEDI
+105 KDIIKEQLDISDEEI

-126 LGFTFVDLLDPQNL
+126 LGFTFMDLLDPQNL
-140 ADFVSEV
+140 ADFVSEI
-147 KGGLDMTDM
+147 KGSLDLTDM
-156 IVDSDFQQLM
+156 IVDPDFQQLM
-166 LSMASVKQD
+166 LSMSSVKQE
-175 IAQTCAIDT
+175 IAQVCDIDSE
-184 DQMDEIISAM
+184 QMDEIISVM
-194 ELVPESDN
+194 EAVTEPDNGSSDEN
-202 DLLDETYGM
+202 SGI
-211 DISDMPENVSQSED
+211 DISEIAENVSQSE
-225 ITLEETTVSNQIQP
+225 EAASKTTVVSEQVQTEKSVSEKIQ
-239 EQADEQIT
+239 DT
-247 GKTQDIDGQT
+247 DNQT
-257 DGMPVTDDN
+257 DEMPATDDDI
-266 VSTVVTEKKTDSS
+266 VTVVTDKTTDGSEAGQYADGNSDSADGNTEEKVSDNNAGKATF
-279 ETGGQ
+279 TV
-284 TDNGSDSFDESQ
+284 DNGI
-296 KDTDESGLMTSQ
+296 
-308 RKSDVLTDEAADNN
+308 R
-322 LGKAV
+322 
-327 FSVDSGI
+327 
-334 QNVQTPETPV
+334 NVQIPETPFSAV
-344 SAGTQASGNMIDS
+344 SQASGKVDI
-357 LDIIRQVTEQLK
+357 LDIIQQVTEQLK
-369 VSMTQDETSMEMQ
+369 VSMTSDETSMEMQ

-410 EIVREALES
+410 EVVREALES

-426 TLNQAGVK
+426 TLSQAGVK

-468 KNIRKN
+468 KSTRKN

-496 MMRDNGNSVD
+496 IMHDNGNSVD

>member
-11 QNGQIQNTAVKTKG
+11 QNGQIQNTAS
-25 KADKTSGIQQIFDN
+25 KAKSKAGKTSGIQQLFGD

-46 GLIDSGGSGSKG
+46 GMINNGSAKEQFSGT
-58 QLSDRKADSSYSDI
+58 KADNTYSDI
-72 KFKDNSVPV
+72 RFKDNSVPA

-86 INNKISDVASQVD
+86 INDKISDVVSQVD
-99 AKVDDI
+99 AKADNI
-105 KDIIKEQLGISDEDI
+105 KDIIKEQLNISDEEI

-126 LGFTFVDLLDPQNL
+126 LGFTFMDLLDPQNL
-140 ADFVSEV
+140 ADFVSEI
-147 KGGLDMTDM
+147 KGSLDLTDM
-156 IVDSDFQQLM
+156 IVDPDFQQLM
-166 LSMASVKQD
+166 LSMSSVKLE
-175 IAQTCAIDT
+175 IAQVCDIDSE
-184 DQMDEIISAM
+184 QMDEIISVM
-194 ELVPESDN
+194 EPVTEPDNGSSDEN
-202 DLLDETYGM
+202 FGI
-211 DISDMPENVSQSED
+211 DISEIAENVSQSEEAASK
-225 ITLEETTVSNQIQP
+225 TAVVSEQVQTEKSVSEKIQ
-239 EQADEQIT
+239 DT
-247 GKTQDIDGQT
+247 DNQT
-257 DGMPVTDDN
+257 DEMPATDDDI
-266 VSTVVTEKKTDSS
+266 VTVVTDKTTDGSEAGQYADGNSDSADGNTEEKVSDNNAGKATF
-279 ETGGQ
+279 TV
-284 TDNGSDSFDESQ
+284 DNGI
-296 KDTDESGLMTSQ
+296 
-308 RKSDVLTDEAADNN
+308 R
-322 LGKAV
+322 
-327 FSVDSGI
+327 
-334 QNVQTPETPV
+334 NVQIPETPFSAV
-344 SAGTQASGNMIDS
+344 SQASGKVDI
-357 LDIIRQVTEQLK
+357 LDIIQQVTEQLK
-369 VSMTQDETSMEMQ
+369 VSMTSDETSMEMQ

-410 EIVREALES
+410 EVVREALES

-426 TLNQAGVK
+426 TLSQAGVK

-468 KNIRKN
+468 KSTRKN

-496 MMRDNGNSVD
+496 IMHDNGNSVD

>member
-11 QNGQIQNTAVKTKG
+11 QNGQIQNTAS
-25 KADKTSGIQQIFDN
+25 KAKSKAGKTSGIQQLFGD

-46 GLIDSGGSGSKG
+46 GMINNGSAKE
-58 QLSDRKADSSYSDI
+58 QFSDIKADNTYSDI
-72 KFKDNSVPV
+72 RFKDNSVPA

-86 INNKISDVASQVD
+86 INDKISDVVSQVD
-99 AKVDDI
+99 AKADNI
-105 KDIIKEQLGISDEDI
+105 KDIIKEQLDISDEEI

-126 LGFTFVDLLDPQNL
+126 LGFTFMDLLDPQNL
-140 ADFVSEV
+140 ADFVSEI
-147 KGGLDMTDM
+147 KGSLDLTDM
-156 IVDSDFQQLM
+156 IVDPDFQQLM
-166 LSMASVKQD
+166 LSMSSVKQE
-175 IAQTCAIDT
+175 IAQVCDIDSE
-184 DQMDEIISAM
+184 QMDEIISVM
-194 ELVPESDN
+194 EPVTEPDNGSSDEN
-202 DLLDETYGM
+202 FGI
-211 DISDMPENVSQSED
+211 DISEIAENVSQSEEAASK
-225 ITLEETTVSNQIQP
+225 TSVVSEQVQTEKSVSEKIQ
-239 EQADEQIT
+239 DT
-247 GKTQDIDGQT
+247 DNQT
-257 DGMPVTDDN
+257 DEMPATDDDI
-266 VSTVVTEKKTDSS
+266 VTVVTDKTTDGSEAGQYADGNSDSADGNTEEKVSDNNAGKATF
-279 ETGGQ
+279 TV
-284 TDNGSDSFDESQ
+284 DNGI
-296 KDTDESGLMTSQ
+296 
-308 RKSDVLTDEAADNN
+308 R
-322 LGKAV
+322 
-327 FSVDSGI
+327 
-334 QNVQTPETPV
+334 NVQIPETPFSAV
-344 SAGTQASGNMIDS
+344 SQASGKVDI
-357 LDIIRQVTEQLK
+357 LDIIQQVTEQLK
-369 VSMTQDETSMEMQ
+369 VSMTSDETSMEMQ

-410 EIVREALES
+410 EVVREALES

-426 TLNQAGVK
+426 TLSQAGVK

-468 KNIRKN
+468 KSTRKN

-496 MMRDNGNSVD
+496 IMHDNGNSVD

>member
-11 QNGQIQNTAVKTKG
+11 QNGQIQNTAS
-25 KADKTSGIQQIFDN
+25 KAKSKAGKTSGIQQLFGD

-46 GLIDSGGSGSKG
+46 GMINNGSAKE
-58 QLSDRKADSSYSDI
+58 QFSDTKADNTYSDI
-72 KFKDNSVPV
+72 RFKDNSVPA

-86 INNKISDVASQVD
+86 INDKISDVVSQVD
-99 AKVDDI
+99 AKADKI
-105 KDIIKEQLGISDEDI
+105 KDIIKEQLNISDEEI

-126 LGFTFVDLLDPQNL
+126 LGFTFMDLLDPQNL
-140 ADFVSEV
+140 ADFVSEI
-147 KGGLDMTDM
+147 KGSLDLTDM
-156 IVDSDFQQLM
+156 IVDPDFQQLM
-166 LSMASVKQD
+166 LSMSSVKQE
-175 IAQTCAIDT
+175 IAQVCDIDSE
-184 DQMDEIISAM
+184 QMDEIISVM
-194 ELVPESDN
+194 EAVTEPDNGSSDEN
-202 DLLDETYGM
+202 FGI
-211 DISDMPENVSQSED
+211 DISEIAENVSQSE
-225 ITLEETTVSNQIQP
+225 EAVSEKIQ
-239 EQADEQIT
+239 DT
-247 GKTQDIDGQT
+247 DNQT
-257 DGMPVTDDN
+257 DEMPATDDDI
-266 VSTVVTEKKTDSS
+266 VTVVTDKTTDGSEAGQYADGNSDSADGNTEEKAEEPDFAADQRKADILS
-279 ETGGQ
+279 EKVSDNNAGKATF
-284 TDNGSDSFDESQ
+284 TVDNGI
-296 KDTDESGLMTSQ
+296 
-308 RKSDVLTDEAADNN
+308 R
-322 LGKAV
+322 
-327 FSVDSGI
+327 
-334 QNVQTPETPV
+334 NVQTPKTPFSAV
-344 SAGTQASGNMIDS
+344 SQASGKVDI
-357 LDIIRQVTEQLK
+357 LDIIQQVTEQLK
-369 VSMTQDETSMEMQ
+369 VSMTSDETSMEMQ

-410 EIVREALES
+410 EVVREALES

-426 TLNQAGVK
+426 TLSQAGVK

-468 KNIRKN
+468 KSTRKN

-496 MMRDNGNSVD
+496 IMHDNGNSVD